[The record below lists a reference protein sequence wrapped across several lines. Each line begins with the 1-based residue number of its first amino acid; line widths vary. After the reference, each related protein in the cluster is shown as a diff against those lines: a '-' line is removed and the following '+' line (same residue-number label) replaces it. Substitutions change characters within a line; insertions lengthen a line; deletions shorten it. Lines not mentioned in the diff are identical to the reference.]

1 MNHSVI
7 FECLKNQ
14 RTKILLFFVL
24 NGYGLK
30 ASFKQKDKGLLK
42 IAVDKYINENDNC
55 SSWDFR
61 TMTENYNAA
70 RNTLHM
76 SYVQYHTYATPYAG
90 HRTSPTY
97 CTLLHACAGLRTGI
111 GIEHC
116 LICGSSILRNSEF
129 LSLTVL

>member
-55 SSWDFR
+55 SSIASLNVF
-61 TMTENYNAA
+61 
-70 RNTLHM
+70 
-76 SYVQYHTYATPYAG
+76 
-90 HRTSPTY
+90 
-97 CTLLHACAGLRTGI
+97 LLVIITRMRKEVI
-111 GIEHC
+111 V
-116 LICGSSILRNSEF
+116 S
-129 LSLTVL
+129 